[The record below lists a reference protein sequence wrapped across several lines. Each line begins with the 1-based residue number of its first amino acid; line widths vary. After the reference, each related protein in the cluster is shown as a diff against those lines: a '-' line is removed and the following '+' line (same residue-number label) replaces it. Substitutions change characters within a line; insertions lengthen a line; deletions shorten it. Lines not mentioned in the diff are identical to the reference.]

1 MQHEPAI
8 FSLENSAEPQHIILK
23 TQDTYIINIQCKG
36 IIQKNS
42 EIQQQSLQ
50 RFNSTLI
57 IQAEN
62 NSSEENILIQ
72 EVPLVVQV
80 GTFKIEVIE
89 TDLPLIIPNKQS
101 KSLSVINL
109 GTIPIVV
116 LAAFSEDIDSKK
128 NSKYFSIEPEN
139 IHMQPKEIGR
149 FFITY
154 KQEILDIP
162 KM

>member
-1 MQHEPAI
+1 MQHEPTI
-8 FSLENSAEPQHIILK
+8 FSLENSTEPQHIILK
-23 TQDTYIINIQCKG
+23 TQDVYIINIQCKA
-36 IIQKNS
+36 ILQKNS
-42 EIQQQSLQ
+42 EMQQQSLQ

-62 NSSEENILIQ
+62 SSSEENILIQ

-109 GTIPIVV
+109 GTIPVIVS
-116 LAAFSEDIDSKK
+116 AAFSEDIESKK

-154 KQEILDIP
+154 KQQILDIP